1 MKRLLSIILLLSL
14 AAALAVNAKVPP
26 QVTRAVS
33 RVKAAPALNVEF
45 TVNGQ
50 AGSATLCG
58 QMFTYQF
65 PMASVFYDGK
75 TQWSYSPA
83 DKEVTIF
90 NPTAAELAESNPLQI
105 LSRLASD
112 YSGTALPDRPNTVR
126 LSALNPK
133 NPVTEATVVFNPSTG
148 WPTEITIICGN
159 QRTHLE
165 NIRFTPS
172 KTTKAPETFKF
183 KAPKGTT
190 INDLR

>member
-1 MKRLLSIILLLSL
+1 M
-14 AAALAVNAKVPP
+14 AALAADAKVPP

-33 RVKAAPALNVEF
+33 QVKAAPALTVDF
-45 TVNGQ
+45 TVDGQ
-50 AGSATLCG
+50 TGSATLCG
-58 QMFTYQF
+58 QMFTYRF

-83 DKEVTIF
+83 DKEVIIF

-112 YSGTALPDRPNTVR
+112 YSGVALTDRPNTVR
-126 LSALNPK
+126 LSALNPN
-133 NPVTEATVVFNPSTG
+133 NPLTEATVVFNPSTG

-159 QRTHLE
+159 QRAQLE

-172 KTTKAPETFKF
+172 KTAMAPETFKF